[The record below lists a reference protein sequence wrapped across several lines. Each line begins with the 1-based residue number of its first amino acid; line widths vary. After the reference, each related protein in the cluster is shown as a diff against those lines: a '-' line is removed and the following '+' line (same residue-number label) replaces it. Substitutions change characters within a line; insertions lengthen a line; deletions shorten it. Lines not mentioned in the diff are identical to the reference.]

1 MTRCHKEV
9 YTPECNEDGLK
20 ISVKVN
26 ASLEGCDKMFLAR
39 KEMRYAKLRYSL
51 IIGIMLLVSYVVF
64 LLSGLATGLAHEFDQ
79 GIVNWQADEVILAS
93 DANQSLNASQLT
105 QGDLTRVS
113 AKEKAAL
120 GIFSGA
126 IKKGQTQEDIN
137 LFATTD
143 KAFVLPKVTSGKTF
157 ASKNEIII
165 SQNLADAG
173 YQIGDQVT
181 IGKYEE
187 PLTITGIFPTT
198 YYLVSPVVYTSLETF
213 TSLKYGNQSFGTTA
227 DEPVNAIV
235 VKGAATLDN
244 QSAGETLEALKTADF
259 IEAIPGYA
267 AQNLTLNGMIY
278 FLFVIVAAVVGIFMY
293 VITMQKAP
301 IFGVMKAQGI
311 SNGFIAKS
319 IVAQSFLVG
328 VIGVALAILLALGT
342 SLILPD
348 AMPFLVVPQ
357 QWGLYSGILLVVAI
371 VGGLFSIRTVTKV
384 DPITAIGG

>member
-1 MTRCHKEV
+1 MQPK
-9 YTPECNEDGLK
+9 EDG
-20 ISVKVN
+20 
-26 ASLEGCDKMFLAR
+26 AKMFLAR

-51 IIGIMLLVSYVVF
+51 IIGIMVLVSYVVF

-79 GIVNWQADEVILAS
+79 GIVNWQADEVVLAA

-105 QGDLTRVS
+105 QGDVERVTAS
-113 AKEKAAL
+113 EKAPV
-120 GIFSGA
+120 GVFSGA
-126 IKKGQTQEDIN
+126 IKKGQTKEDIN
-137 LFATTD
+137 VFATSTD
-143 KAFVLPKVTSGKTF
+143 AFILPKVTSGKNF
-157 ASKNEIII
+157 AAKNEIII

-173 YQIGDQVT
+173 YKIGDQVT
-181 IGKYEE
+181 IGKYDES
-187 PLTITGIFPTT
+187 LTITGIFPAT

-213 TSLKYGNQSFGTTA
+213 TSLKYGGQEFSETA
-227 DEPVNAIV
+227 AEPINAVV
-235 VKGAATLDN
+235 VKGTAKVDNADAA
-244 QSAGETLEALKTADF
+244 SETLEAIKTADF
-259 IEAIPGYA
+259 IESIPGYA

-328 VIGVALAILLALGT
+328 IIGVAVAILLALGT

-348 AMPFLVVPQ
+348 AMPFLVVPK
-357 QWGLYSGILLVVAI
+357 QWGLYSVILLVVAI
-371 VGGLFSIRTVTKV
+371 LGGLFSIRTVTKV